1 MRAAPP
7 KRQELPW
14 FSVKFAEMTNPAFR
28 LQVLDREHP
37 DRASL
42 ERFIAES
49 YAKAYGAHVT
59 HYADYLVGLRNASGA
74 WTAGLGYTSAGRD
87 PLFVEQYLDQ
97 PAEDAIGSILSV
109 PVERDQIVEVG
120 NLAASASGAA
130 RHIIAAMTALLNELN
145 RTWVV
150 FTSTRA
156 LLNSFDRL
164 EIATITLAAADPAR
178 LPDGGASWGS
188 YYDTDPQVMTAN
200 IPLGFIHLRSR
211 HAGVP
216 RV

>member
-1 MRAAPP
+1 MRAAPS
-7 KRQELPW
+7 KRPELPW
-14 FSVKFAEMTNPAFR
+14 FSVKFAEMADPAFR
-28 LQVLDREHP
+28 LQVVDRAHA

-42 ERFIAES
+42 EHFIAEN
-49 YAKAYGAHVT
+49 YEKAYAAHVT
-59 HYADYLVGLRNASGA
+59 HYARHLVGLRNAGGA
-74 WTAGLGYTSAGRD
+74 WTAGLGYTPAGRD
-87 PLFVEQYLDQ
+87 ALFVEQYLDQ
-97 PAEDAIGSILSV
+97 PAEDVIASILSV

-120 NLAASASGAA
+120 NLAASAPGAA

-164 EIATITLAAADPAR
+164 EIATITLARADPAR

-188 YYDTDPQVMTAN
+188 YYDADPQVMTAN

-211 HAGVP
+211 HTGVP
-216 RV
+216 RG

>member
-1 MRAAPP
+1 
-7 KRQELPW
+7 LPW
-14 FSVKFAEMTNPAFR
+14 FSVKFAEMTDPAFR
-28 LQVLDREHP
+28 LEVV
-37 DRASL
+37 DRAHAHRAGL
-42 ERFIAES
+42 ERFIAGS
-49 YAKAYGAHVT
+49 YEKAYGAHVT

-74 WTAGLGYTSAGRD
+74 WAAGLGYTPTGRE
-87 PLFVEQYLDQ
+87 PLFIEQYLDQ
-97 PAEDAIGSILSV
+97 PVEDAIGSILSV

-120 NLAASASGAA
+120 NLAACASGAA
-130 RHIIAAMTALLNELN
+130 RHIIAAMGVLLHELN

-164 EIATITLAAADPAR
+164 EVATITLARADPAR

-200 IPLGFIHLRSR
+200 IPLGLIDFRSR
-211 HAGVP
+211 HGGAP